1 MIEPENDETVNRII
15 KATNRQTVV
24 SDEQLIALNEFH
36 RKLEAFY
43 NTFSAVNRL
52 YYERRSKQYNY
63 GTDIEK
69 VRIVS
74 ISTQIKA
81 VASMFYDKPHLASR
95 YYGRLLKSIDGIF
108 NDNHQLLPYYTC
120 AYTLYKLEYLFRN
133 KSLPTQYRKFKYF
146 ILMLIKYDM
155 AEEKIPE
162 MDAHKINKLCENI
175 LKVAT
180 DNPRLIGEV
189 NKLTPLIDK
198 YVEDITSTDATK
210 TAALVD
216 NLKTE
221 FL

>member
-1 MIEPENDETVNRII
+1 MV
-15 KATNRQTVV
+15 
-24 SDEQLIALNEFH
+24 
-36 RKLEAFY
+36 
-43 NTFSAVNRL
+43 
-52 YYERRSKQYNY
+52 
-63 GTDIEK
+63 
-69 VRIVS
+69 
-74 ISTQIKA
+74 
-81 VASMFYDKPHLASR
+81 
-95 YYGRLLKSIDGIF
+95 
-108 NDNHQLLPYYTC
+108 
-120 AYTLYKLEYLFRN
+120 
-133 KSLPTQYRKFKYF
+133 
-146 ILMLIKYDM
+146 IKYDM